1 MVCGALSCFRFC
13 SSDWCLVLGSR
24 RAIRISGGAPG
35 FRTPDHIVDAMKRA
49 IEEGHTHYGEFAHTR
64 ELREAIAEKYRGLG
78 VDVDPDRVLVTP
90 GRARGLSSVDVAMYL
105 REEGNVVVTPGSLF
119 GSRGEGHIRQAYA
132 QSWEDIREGL
142 GRIGEVLARL

>member
-24 RAIRISGGAPG
+24 RAIRISGGEPG

-49 IEEGHTHYGEFAHTR
+49 IEEGHTHYGEFAHIR

-90 GRARGLSSVDVAMYL
+90 GRARGLSSVDMAKYL
-105 REEGNVVVTPGSLF
+105 REEANVVVTPRA
-119 GSRGEGHIRQAYA
+119 RGVR
-132 QSWEDIREGL
+132 
-142 GRIGEVLARL
+142 VLAPQSGQTHMGASRPRRSLRPAP